1 MKKIFVIITVI
12 AISLTSLVFSIE
24 MNAYNKSYYM
34 GKYKENNVS
43 NVTGKSMEELGT
55 ITDDL
60 ILYLKGGSND
70 LLEPHFNSR
79 EVMHMEDVRSLFDL
93 ARTIKYLGMVSIIV
107 AVFYFLKNKK
117 LLKLANTIFCGLFV
131 NHSLLA
137 IISILA
143 YNNFNKYFT
152 YFHLVFFSNDLW
164 ILNPETDLMI
174 QMLPE
179 NFFSGMALNILIT
192 FLIFLSLLQ
201 VVSLI
206 YKNRNKPKSDR
217 VK

>member
-1 MKKIFVIITVI
+1 MKKTFVIITVI

-24 MNAYNKSYYM
+24 MNAYNKSYYI
-34 GKYKENNVS
+34 GKYRENNIS

-70 LLEPHFNSR
+70 LLEPHFNRR
-79 EVMHMEDVRSLFDL
+79 EVMHMEDVKGLFDL
-93 ARTIKYLGMVSIIV
+93 ARTIKYLGMVSIIL
-107 AVFYFLKNKK
+107 AVFYFIKNKK
-117 LLKLANTIFCGLFV
+117 LLKLTNTIFYGLFV
-131 NHSLLA
+131 NHTLLA

-152 YFHLVFFSNDLW
+152 YFHLIFFSNDLW
-164 ILNPETDLMI
+164 LLNPETDLMI

-192 FLIFLSLLQ
+192 FLVFLSLLQ

-206 YKNRNKPKSDR
+206 YKNRNKLKVEG